1 MDLPNIGIVG
11 KMGAGKTTVAKYL
24 EDKYGYQ
31 RTSLAEPMR
40 QIVKEFFGVEDK
52 SDPRYRRL
60 MQKLGTDWFRSE
72 DKNVWIRHLLKRC
85 VGSGCVVD
93 DVRFLN
99 EAKVLQGEGWVL
111 LYIDI
116 NDEVRLERMRVRGD
130 DFDAD
135 MLKHESEAEVELIC
149 GQVKPLWVVGNNG
162 DLAALCSVIDKAME
176 QLLRGWQGGRTSLCF
191 GT

>member
-85 VGSGCVVD
+85 VGSGWVVD

-99 EAKVLQGEGWVL
+99 EAKALQGEGWVL

-116 NDEVRLERMRVRGD
+116 NDEVRLERMRARGD

-162 DLAALCSVIDKAME
+162 DPAALCSVIDKAME
-176 QLLRGWQGGRTSLCF
+176 QLRL
-191 GT
+191 

>member
-1 MDLPNIGIVG
+1 MGLPNIGIVG

-85 VGSGCVVD
+85 VGSGWVVD

-116 NDEVRLERMRVRGD
+116 NDEVRLERMRARGD

-149 GQVKPLWVVGNNG
+149 GRVKPLWVVGNNG
-162 DLAALCSVIDKAME
+162 DQAALCSVIDEAVE
-176 QLLRGWQGGRTSLCF
+176 QLLRGWQGGQVDT
-191 GT
+191 GVKI